1 MKVSQIHDLV
11 NTAISETSGKLP
23 LLKEDLSNVVDVG
36 TEIFNGDNVDN
47 YVHKLVDRI
56 GYTTFNNRIYQ
67 GSAPSILMN
76 SWEYGSVMQK
86 VDTELPTAEE
96 NDSWNL
102 KDQTDYSPN
111 IFYQPKVT
119 AKFFNSKVTFD
130 IPLSFTAMQVKESF
144 NNANELNGFISMLQN
159 SVVNA
164 MTLNLDNLIMRTLNN
179 MTANVI
185 NANQPN
191 TSVNLLSL
199 YNTAK
204 GTSLKA
210 KDALSDKEFIRFANY
225 TINTFKDRISKFST
239 LFNVGGKQRFTPST
253 SQHLILLSDFENSSK
268 VYLESDTQHQDL
280 VTVNGFESVPYWQ
293 GSGQNYNFEDIS
305 KIDVQIKDGDSSK
318 EIVQTGII
326 GLLFDT
332 NATGVNCS
340 NQRVTT
346 NFNPKAEFYTNFTK
360 YDASYYNDLN
370 ENYVVF
376 YIADSATSSK

>member
-102 KDQTDYSPN
+102 QDKTDYSPN

-130 IPLSFTAMQVKESF
+130 IPLSFTELQVKESF

-191 TSVNLLSL
+191 TSVNLLTL
-199 YNTAK
+199 YNNAK

-305 KIDVQIKDGDSSK
+305 KIDVQIKDGDTSK

-376 YIADSATSSK
+376 YIADSATSNK

>member
-102 KDQTDYSPN
+102 QDKTDYSPN

-191 TSVNLLSL
+191 TSVNLLTL
-199 YNTAK
+199 YNNAK

-305 KIDVQIKDGDSSK
+305 KIDVQIKDGDTSK

-376 YIADSATSSK
+376 YIADSATSNK

>member
-130 IPLSFTAMQVKESF
+130 IPLSFTELQVKESF

>member
-11 NTAISETSGKLP
+11 NTVISETSGKLP

-86 VDTELPTAEE
+86 VDTELPTAEK

-102 KDQTDYSPN
+102 QDQTDYSPN

-130 IPLSFTAMQVKESF
+130 IPLSFTELQVKESF

-199 YNTAK
+199 YNNAK

-293 GSGQNYNFEDIS
+293 GSGQYYNFEDIS

-332 NATGVNCS
+332 NATGVYCS

>member
-130 IPLSFTAMQVKESF
+130 IPLSFTELQVKESF

-199 YNTAK
+199 YNNAK

-376 YIADSATSSK
+376 YIADSATSNK

>member
-130 IPLSFTAMQVKESF
+130 IPLSFTELQVKESF

-199 YNTAK
+199 YNNAK
-204 GTSLKA
+204 DTSLKA

-376 YIADSATSSK
+376 YIADSATSNK

>member
-199 YNTAK
+199 YNNAK

>member
-102 KDQTDYSPN
+102 KDKTDYSPN

>member
-191 TSVNLLSL
+191 TSVNLLTL
-199 YNTAK
+199 YNNAK

-305 KIDVQIKDGDSSK
+305 KIDVQIKDGDTSK

-376 YIADSATSSK
+376 YIADSATSNK

>member
-199 YNTAK
+199 YNTTK

>member
-111 IFYQPKVT
+111 IFYRPKVT

-199 YNTAK
+199 YNTTK